1 MSKTIRLLDTSIPSN
16 KQLVIGLTYIFGI
29 GLGRANK
36 IIEQLG
42 WNKKKK
48 IIELTPLERLEL
60 IKKID
65 EKKKQESWLLEKEL
79 RRSIEKNINK
89 QVTIGCY
96 KGLRH
101 TMNLPVRGQ
110 RTHSN
115 AKTQKALRRYGSLF
129 GKKK

>member
-101 TMNLPVRGQ
+101 TI
-110 RTHSN
+110 H
-115 AKTQKALRRYGSLF
+115 
-129 GKKK
+129 